1 LSGQQKEKVGA
12 KNVIQNNANFQ
23 GTTFNHNLTGLN
35 VLVTQTLKTEGIVHK
50 QVYL

>member
-1 LSGQQKEKVGA
+1 VGA

-35 VLVTQTLKTEGIVHK
+35 VLVTQLLKRKELFINKFTCENCGRK
-50 QVYL
+50 F